1 MSATDKKRVETIK
14 GLRDFADFLE
24 ANPDASVPF
33 SGLLAMDFP
42 QSKAE
47 MATTA
52 KGLGGHWEKTD
63 RVDGQFQLKR
73 NFGPWCEYRLS
84 ISREA
89 VCERIVKGTREIT
102 LTEADPAAL
111 AEAVAALPQIKRTE
125 TVEDVEW
132 VCPPSLLSEVAS

>member
-1 MSATDKKRVETIK
+1 MSLTDEKRAETIK

-24 ANPDASVPF
+24 ANPEASVPF

-47 MATTA
+47 MATAA

-84 ISREA
+84 INREA

-102 LTEADPAAL
+102 LTAPDPEAI
-111 AEAVAALPQIKRTE
+111 AALPQIERTE
-125 TVEDVEW
+125 TVEDIEW
-132 VCPPSLLSEVAS
+132 ICPPSLLSEVAS